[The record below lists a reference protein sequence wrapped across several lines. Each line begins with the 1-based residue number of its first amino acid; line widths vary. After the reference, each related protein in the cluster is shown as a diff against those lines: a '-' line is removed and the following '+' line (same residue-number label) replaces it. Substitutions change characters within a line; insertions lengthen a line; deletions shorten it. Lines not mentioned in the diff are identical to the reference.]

1 MKVREVMT
9 QTGLTDRAIRLY
21 IENELVRPE
30 CSESFNGRKSI
41 EFSESDV
48 EQLKNIALLRKANFT
63 ILGIKTLQAGGEEAR
78 IALENHITKL
88 REDIENNTRVLEAL
102 EGFDNDEEVNVK
114 TVCNKIGDYVAANKV
129 PSEDMRK
136 SAGEVARKVI
146 FGIIGIGGMI
156 VSLFL
161 CILYVAY
168 LKSEFMF
175 MRFDLTELSLN
186 FFGAIAYPLIICL
199 PLIQLILSTIIV
211 IVTFKR
217 RKPKKNKSTKKVLLV
232 VLLLVLIISVF
243 FLPMSMGMISFVPP
257 VYSETNDPFDYM
269 HLDNDV
275 RKFHSK
281 SILEVFPAVVPQS
294 ASKGYYEFEE
304 TTKYYYRY
312 SNFAE
317 TEYTI
322 IAEWVLPDG
331 DYESTVNKM
340 SEKGGDTAFRT
351 TKGNWKCIYFK
362 NVEYGKN
369 HGYDYLLFAY
379 NDTTGM
385 VRYIAD
391 YSLDAE
397 NGDEPPHYSLKWE

>member
-102 EGFDNDEEVNVK
+102 EGFDNDEEVNIK

-312 SNFAE
+312 SDFVE

-340 SEKGGDTAFRT
+340 SEKGGDTAVRT
-351 TKGNWKCIYFK
+351 TKGNWKCI
-362 NVEYGKN
+362 
-369 HGYDYLLFAY
+369 
-379 NDTTGM
+379 
-385 VRYIAD
+385 
-391 YSLDAE
+391 
-397 NGDEPPHYSLKWE
+397 

>member
-9 QTGLTDRAIRLY
+9 HTGLTDRAIRLY

-102 EGFDNDEEVNVK
+102 EGFDNDEEVNIK

-186 FFGAIAYPLIICL
+186 FFGAI
-199 PLIQLILSTIIV
+199 V
-211 IVTFKR
+211 
-217 RKPKKNKSTKKVLLV
+217 
-232 VLLLVLIISVF
+232 
-243 FLPMSMGMISFVPP
+243 
-257 VYSETNDPFDYM
+257 
-269 HLDNDV
+269 
-275 RKFHSK
+275 
-281 SILEVFPAVVPQS
+281 
-294 ASKGYYEFEE
+294 
-304 TTKYYYRY
+304 
-312 SNFAE
+312 
-317 TEYTI
+317 
-322 IAEWVLPDG
+322 
-331 DYESTVNKM
+331 
-340 SEKGGDTAFRT
+340 
-351 TKGNWKCIYFK
+351 
-362 NVEYGKN
+362 
-369 HGYDYLLFAY
+369 
-379 NDTTGM
+379 
-385 VRYIAD
+385 
-391 YSLDAE
+391 
-397 NGDEPPHYSLKWE
+397 